1 MAKAAQAEHREIRY
15 AWNGDIALAYRVFGD
30 GPVDLLYL
38 QGNASNVELS
48 SEHPGLARFFRD
60 LGRYARVIVTDRRG
74 LGCSER
80 FTPVDT
86 PPVETLMEDILT
98 VLDDVGSERP
108 VVMATSDCGFFVCP
122 FAATHPGRTAALILY
137 GASPTWLVSDE
148 IPWGRS
154 AYELDEACRWAREN
168 WGTGAWSRRAHPS
181 IASDDRQ
188 IAWFARYERL
198 SLSPG
203 ALYSEASRFA
213 ETDIRAVLPLIQVPT
228 LVLHRLNDGEESVE
242 GGRYIAAHIPGARL
256 VELDGGD
263 HFPWV
268 GDELSVIREVEQF
281 LSSTR
286 EEEAALDRVL
296 ATVLFTDIVG
306 STARAAELGDRRWQ
320 DLLARHDSTVR
331 ALLGRYRGR
340 EIDTAGDGFFA
351 AFDGPARAVR
361 CAQSIVDA
369 VRPLEI
375 EVRAGLHTGEVETE
389 GDKIGG
395 LAVNIGARVAA
406 TAGPSEVVV
415 SQTVKDLVAGS
426 GLVFTA
432 RGAHELKGVPGDWH
446 LFTLS

>member
-1 MAKAAQAEHREIRY
+1 M
-15 AWNGDIALAYRVFGD
+15 
-30 GPVDLLYL
+30 
-38 QGNASNVELS
+38 
-48 SEHPGLARFFRD
+48 
-60 LGRYARVIVTDRRG
+60 
-74 LGCSER
+74 
-80 FTPVDT
+80 
-86 PPVETLMEDILT
+86 
-98 VLDDVGSERP
+98 LDDVGSERP

-154 AYELDEACRWAREN
+154 AHELDEACRWAREN

-268 GDELSVIREVEQF
+268 GDELSIIREVEQF

-361 CAQSIVDA
+361 CAQSIIDA

-375 EVRAGLHTGEVETE
+375 EVRAGLHTGRWKHRVTRSE
-389 GDKIGG
+389 GSQSISG
-395 LAVNIGARVAA
+395 LAWRRPPALQRWSSRRPSKTWSPAPVWSSRHAVRMSSKASPATGTSSPSPDRRRAAKARQ
-406 TAGPSEVVV
+406 GPR
-415 SQTVKDLVAGS
+415 SQRHCRDS
-426 GLVFTA
+426 GT
-432 RGAHELKGVPGDWH
+432 R
-446 LFTLS
+446 